1 MAEGHRQR
9 RREAS
14 LTALAAPCGTLDE
27 WGQGRRAAG
36 QAEIKGILADHTR
49 QLIRV
54 REDINSLRGDD
65 LRRETLQ
72 AQMDT
77 RLQRIETRL
86 NLTDA

>member
-1 MAEGHRQR
+1 MPQITNELIYEVLKQ
-9 RREAS
+9 
-14 LTALAAPCGTLDE
+14 L
-27 WGQGRRAAG
+27 QAG
-36 QAEIKGILADHTR
+36 QAEIKGMLSDHTR

>member
-1 MAEGHRQR
+1 MPQITNELIYEVLKQLQAWQ
-9 RREAS
+9 
-14 LTALAAPCGTLDE
+14 DE
-27 WGQGRRAAG
+27 INGM
-36 QAEIKGILADHTR
+36 LSDHTR

-54 REDINSLRGDD
+54 REDINSLRCDD